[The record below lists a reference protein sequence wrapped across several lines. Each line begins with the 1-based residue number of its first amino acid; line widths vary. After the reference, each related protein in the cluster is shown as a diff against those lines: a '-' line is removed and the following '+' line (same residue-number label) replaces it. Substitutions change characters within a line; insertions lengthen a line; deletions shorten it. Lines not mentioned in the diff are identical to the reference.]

1 MNEFPMNKDEL
12 IKHSII
18 PTNGPVDELLMKATW
33 QNRVRKTRQK
43 LTDLLFEIR
52 ERGNPYGDEVMEVMG
67 LPIIDTIMF
76 LQSKIHPNN
85 LHIYPRNVQVFMLS
99 DAGVHWCNL
108 VYGVITGKFDD
119 RLFREVKK

>member
-1 MNEFPMNKDEL
+1 MNKDEL

-43 LTDLLFEIR
+43 ITDLLFEAR
-52 ERGNPYGDEVMEVMG
+52 ERGIPYEDEVMG

-76 LQSKIHPNN
+76 LQSIIHPNN
-85 LHIYPRNVQVFMLS
+85 LHIYPRNVQVVMLS

-108 VYGVITGKFDD
+108 VCGVITGKFDD